1 MKKRLKKIYIRLV
14 SIPYIW
20 KERRKMLRIV
30 TIAFTEK
37 VSGRTSPCGLTFH
50 TLPSLIKG
58 KQEGQ
63 TKYSQTW

>member
-1 MKKRLKKIYIRLV
+1 MSQILV
-14 SIPYIW
+14 
-20 KERRKMLRIV
+20 LRVLLEIV
-30 TIAFTEK
+30 TITFMEK